1 MSAFVQTANKVDQV
15 PLAAA
20 EKLCRTDLKYAQV
33 ERWLKSSISS
43 SFDQG
48 FVVQALA
55 VGILNLAFAVLKQ
68 NNSVSYPLTFLRF
81 ANRNPRLL
89 ADFNLGTHVAQIIAH
104 NVP

>member
-1 MSAFVQTANKVDQV
+1 MSAFVETANKVDQV

-33 ERWLKSSISS
+33 ESWLKFSISS

-55 VGILNLAFAVLKQ
+55 VFNLNLAFVLKQ

>member
-55 VGILNLAFAVLKQ
+55 VGNLNLVAVLKQ

>member
-1 MSAFVQTANKVDQV
+1 MSAFVETANKVDQV

-55 VGILNLAFAVLKQ
+55 VFNLNLAFVLKQ

-81 ANRNPRLL
+81 ANRNPPLL
-89 ADFNLGTHVAQIIAH
+89 ADFNLGTHVAPIIAH